1 MSGIYGWAGPG
12 TRDPGE
18 TLAAM
23 QRRAGGSPH
32 SSLSSFAPEAAIG
45 ATAPPRT
52 SFAMACGPVRL
63 AFYGHPAWR
72 ETGAARMSPEAFCER
87 LAHAYRQSGPSVLD
101 GLVGDF
107 ALALIDEEKSET
119 LLAIDRMG
127 IRGLVY
133 SADRGVLVFG
143 PSSDVLQVHPAG
155 ASSVD
160 PQAIYNYVYFHMVP
174 GPQTAF
180 RAHSRLL
187 PGHYALWREGKLT
200 ALPYWEKPFDE
211 RSSGVVSQH
220 APGFNRVLRQGVA
233 AFAEGRCGAF
243 LSGGTDSS
251 TVAGILGEVTGE
263 PARTYSIGFDAAGY
277 DEMEYARIAAR
288 HFRTDHHEY
297 YVTPADVVA
306 AAPLVA
312 QAYDQPFGN
321 ASAVPTYYCARM
333 AQADGITRLLGGDGG
348 DELFGGN
355 ERYAKQFQFSL
366 YDRVPSP
373 LRSWAIEPMLLGMP
387 GLQRVPLL
395 RKARSYVEQAKI
407 PMPRR
412 YESYNLLE
420 RLGTANVF
428 DARFLEGVDLDQPRA
443 LQQAAYDGTRAQ
455 SLINRM
461 LALDMRFTLADNDLP
476 KVTRMCDVAG
486 VDVAFPLLHDDVVA
500 FAGALAPS
508 LKLRGTTLRY
518 FFKEALRGFLPDEI
532 IRKKKHGFGLP
543 IGVWLQSH
551 APLRDLAGDA
561 LGTLRKRRIVREEM
575 LDSLLTTRLSSH
587 AGYYGTLVWIL
598 MMLEL
603 WFQHHVDRA

>member
-1 MSGIYGWAGPG
+1 
-12 TRDPGE
+12 
-18 TLAAM
+18 
-23 QRRAGGSPH
+23 
-32 SSLSSFAPEAAIG
+32 
-45 ATAPPRT
+45 
-52 SFAMACGPVRL
+52 
-63 AFYGHPAWR
+63 
-72 ETGAARMSPEAFCER
+72 
-87 LAHAYRQSGPSVLD
+87 
-101 GLVGDF
+101 
-107 ALALIDEEKSET
+107 
-119 LLAIDRMG
+119 
-127 IRGLVY
+127 
-133 SADRGVLVFG
+133 
-143 PSSDVLQVHPAG
+143 
-155 ASSVD
+155 
-160 PQAIYNYVYFHMVP
+160 
-174 GPQTAF
+174 
-180 RAHSRLL
+180 
-187 PGHYALWREGKLT
+187 
-200 ALPYWEKPFDE
+200 
-211 RSSGVVSQH
+211 
-220 APGFNRVLRQGVA
+220 
-233 AFAEGRCGAF
+233 
-243 LSGGTDSS
+243 
-251 TVAGILGEVTGE
+251 
-263 PARTYSIGFDAAGY
+263 
-277 DEMEYARIAAR
+277 MEYARIAAR